1 MKRRIAI
8 LPARGGSRRI
18 PNKNI
23 RDFCGKPMIAYALDA
38 AQKSGLFECI
48 HVSTDSRN
56 ISEKVAEL
64 GFKIDFMRPPDLAD
78 DHTPIVPV
86 LKYVVEQYRER
97 ECFFDEVVLI
107 MPCSPLID
115 SDDLIGASALMEKFE
130 SRKQVLAVSSYP
142 VPVEW
147 AFHRSD
153 NGILTPMQ
161 PGKFSIRSQDL
172 GDKYFDVGMFC
183 FFPENKILMAEGAG
197 DDEAFVGYE
206 VSKSKAVDI
215 DNEDDWQFAE
225 AIYRGMHSDY

>member
-1 MKRRIAI
+1 LTRRIAI
-8 LPARGGSRRI
+8 LPARGGSKRI

-38 AQKSGLFECI
+38 ARKSGLFECI

-56 ISEKVAEL
+56 IAEKVVEL
-64 GFKIDFMRPPDLAD
+64 GFDIDFMRPADLAD

-97 ECFFDEVVLI
+97 GHFFDEVVLI
-107 MPCSPLID
+107 MPCAPLID
-115 SDDLIGASALMEKFE
+115 SSDLIGASALMEQFE
-130 SRKQVLAVSSYP
+130 SRKQVLAVSPYP

-147 AFHRSD
+147 AFDRSD
-153 NGILTPMQ
+153 NGILSPLQ

-206 VSKSKAVDI
+206 VPKSRSVDI
-215 DNEDDWQFAE
+215 DNEDDWLFAE
-225 AIYRGMHSDY
+225 VIYRGLHLDY